1 VKKIAEENE
10 KIEVYN
16 LGSFVEGMAETL
28 AELEALVRE
37 PDNLQWFTNLWENA
51 REAADFYELVQ
62 HLCPEIDHEQWDKA
76 WQWRTILH
84 EDFDQAVI
92 EFTNALYGWY

>member
-1 VKKIAEENE
+1 MTGPYTKAGYSVVRIWR
-10 KIEVYN
+10 
-16 LGSFVEGMAETL
+16 
-28 AELEALVRE
+28 RE